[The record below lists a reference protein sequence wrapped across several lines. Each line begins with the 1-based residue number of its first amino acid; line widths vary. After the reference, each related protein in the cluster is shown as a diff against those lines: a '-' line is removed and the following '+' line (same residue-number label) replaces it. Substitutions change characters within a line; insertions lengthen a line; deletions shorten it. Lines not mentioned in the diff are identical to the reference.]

1 MGLLPATQ
9 MFAAKPLYTE
19 THSFERGG
27 LMRAWPPKNNKFL
40 SVETAEVG
48 AGAKAEAN
56 YGNAATKGYALPKK
70 YWLYHD
76 L

>member
-48 AGAKAEAN
+48 AGAQAEAN
-56 YGNAATKGYALPKK
+56 GKGYALPKK

-76 L
+76 R